1 MSNYED
7 IKEKIIES
15 LPVCGTCRHML
26 LEVWSEDVKF
36 TSSKRSAHIASLRRN
51 DGLESDDPENF
62 FVVRCVFKKQAVM
75 YPLGLIICDAYSLP
89 QNTSKNSE

>member
-7 IKEKIIES
+7 IKEKIIER

-62 FVVRCVFKKQAVM
+62 FVVRCQLKRFFDFGIGKTILEA
-75 YPLGLIICDAYSLP
+75 A
-89 QNTSKNSE
+89 NTIF